1 MSTRRRISLVLAA
14 LIAFGF
20 AGLIPWLMSGMRPRY
35 LMTIEET
42 LVDMAN
48 VCAAML
54 EDLKPL
60 NSENVAERLRGI
72 DRDDVGAHI
81 YHLDKDM
88 VDAWIV
94 VTDAEGL
101 VLHHSRDS
109 TAIGDD
115 WSQWRD
121 IKRTLAGTYGARTTW
136 MDLGSGEE
144 EILHISAPIGPR
156 EKPRGVLTVCKGSG
170 SAHLIIDQTR
180 RGFLAMA
187 ALVGGAVLLV
197 GLAAT
202 WWITK
207 PITRLTAHVEALQAG
222 ERRPMPPLGPHDLAA
237 LGRAF
242 EGMRDA
248 LDGKAYVESYVQTLT
263 HEMKA
268 PVAGIRAAAELL
280 DEDLPPDDRH
290 RFLANLRGESA
301 RLQDLL
307 DRALALASIERR
319 RSLDQ
324 PQSIRIADLL
334 AEAVE
339 ALAARAQRAGVTV
352 TLAVADAPRLDG
364 ERFLLRQAVDNLLG
378 NAIDFAPTGSTV
390 HVWAGRVNDRCCI
403 RIRDHGPGIPAYAE
417 DRIFD
422 RFYSLPRPG
431 SGRKSTGLGLPFV
444 REVMQ
449 LHGGTVAVANHL
461 DGGVEAVL
469 TI

>member
-14 LIAFGF
+14 LIAVGF
-20 AGLIPWLMSGMRPRY
+20 AGLIPWQMSGMRPRY

-48 VCAAML
+48 VCAAMV
-54 EDLKPL
+54 EDLDPL
-60 NSENVAERLRGI
+60 NSETVAHRLRGI
-72 DRDDVGAHI
+72 ARDDVDARI
-81 YHLDKDM
+81 YHLNKAM

-94 VTDAEGL
+94 VTDADGR

-109 TAIGDD
+109 TAIGAD

-121 IKRTLAGTYGARTTW
+121 VKRTLAGTYGARTTW
-136 MDLGSGEE
+136 MDLGAGSE

-156 EKPRGVLTVCKGSG
+156 AMPRGVLTVCKGAG
-170 SAHLIIDQTR
+170 SAHLILDQTR

-202 WWITK
+202 WWISK
-207 PITRLTAHVEALQAG
+207 PITRLTAHVQALQAG
-222 ERRPMPPLGPHDLAA
+222 ERRPMPALGPHDLAA
-237 LGRAF
+237 LGQAF

-248 LDGKAYVESYVQTLT
+248 LDGKTYVETYVQTLT

-280 DEDLPPDDRH
+280 DENLPPNDRTK
-290 RFLANLRGESA
+290 FLANLRGESA

-324 PQSIRIADLL
+324 PQSIIVADLL
-334 AEAVE
+334 AEAVDSMM
-339 ALAARAQRAGVTV
+339 ARAQRAGVTV
-352 TLAVADAPRLDG
+352 TLAVVDAPRLHG
-364 ERFLLRQAVDNLLG
+364 ERFLLRQAVDNVLS
-378 NAIDFAPTGSTV
+378 NALDFAPTGSTV
-390 HVWAGRVNDRCCI
+390 EVWAGREADRCVI
-403 RIRDHGPGIPAYAE
+403 RIRDHGPGIPSYAE
-417 DRIFD
+417 DRIFS

-444 REVMQ
+444 REVMH
-449 LHGGTVAVANHL
+449 LHGGTIAVANHP